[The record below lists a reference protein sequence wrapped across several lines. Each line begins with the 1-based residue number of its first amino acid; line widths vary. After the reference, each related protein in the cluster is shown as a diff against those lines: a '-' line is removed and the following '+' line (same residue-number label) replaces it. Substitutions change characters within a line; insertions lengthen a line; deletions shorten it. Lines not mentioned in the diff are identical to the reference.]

1 MPLPSEKRSAC
12 GARKKVWGFC
22 FYIFMGKKVE
32 GLKEV
37 HLALDASKVLG
48 GVQSQQ
54 PGGVVRD

>member
-1 MPLPSEKRSAC
+1 M
-12 GARKKVWGFC
+12 
-22 FYIFMGKKVE
+22 E

-54 PGGVVRD
+54 PGGVVRDQLHATVVIAPKMHGANPTAV